1 MTGLD
6 VHVGFTYAKVLTII
20 RVKNFYAANC
30 KKVPYRYLQ
39 GTSRVGNLLFFVT
52 KSNKFRNN
60 AVTFSDTQP
69 PGNQQDDMIGSH
81 GKEVEPRSKIIC
93 GK

>member
-6 VHVGFTYAKVLTII
+6 GHVGFTYAKVLTII

-60 AVTFSDTQP
+60 AVTFELIYRGATGIPCVSVTHSFLA
-69 PGNQQDDMIGSH
+69 I
-81 GKEVEPRSKIIC
+81 SKIT
-93 GK
+93 